1 VAFPRR
7 FLNDDEEVVQDL
19 RPHWWFLI
27 GPIATVAVA
36 MVAALLALINDWHEL
51 IRWPLI
57 GVLLVSLGWLGGR
70 SARWATTNFVITSDR
85 LIFRS
90 GVLAKSGIEIPLERV
105 NNVIFNQTI
114 IERILGAGDLLIES
128 AGESGQQ
135 RFSDIARPSDVQNEI
150 YRQIEANEQRTS
162 DRSVGRVAGSREQS
176 IPDQIER
183 LAELRDRGV
192 ISAEEFERKKA
203 ELLDRM

>member
-7 FLNDDEEVVQDL
+7 FLNDDEEVVRDL
-19 RPHWWFLI
+19 RPHWWFLS
-27 GPIATVAVA
+27 GPIATVAITL
-36 MVAALLALINDWHEL
+36 VAALLALINDWHEL

-57 GVLLVSLGWLGGR
+57 GVLLMSLGWLGGR
-70 SARWATTNFVITSDR
+70 YARWSTTNFVITTDR

-90 GVLAKSGIEIPLERV
+90 GVLAKNGIEIPLERV
-105 NNVIFNQTI
+105 NNVIFNQSVF
-114 IERILGAGDLLIES
+114 ERVLGAGDLLIES

-135 RFSDIARPSDVQNEI
+135 RFTDIAHPSEVQNEI
-150 YRQIEANEQRTS
+150 YRQIEANEQRTA
-162 DRSVGRVAGSREQS
+162 DRSVGRFSGRADQS
-176 IPDQIER
+176 IPDQLER

-192 ISAEEFERKKA
+192 ITAEEFERKKA